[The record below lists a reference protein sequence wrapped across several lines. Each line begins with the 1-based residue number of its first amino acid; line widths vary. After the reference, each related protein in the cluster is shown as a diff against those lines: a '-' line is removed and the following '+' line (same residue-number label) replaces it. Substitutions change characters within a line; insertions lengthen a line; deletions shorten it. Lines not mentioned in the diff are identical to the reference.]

1 MNMGRKIVILLFT
14 MFVVRLAM
22 ADGNRNF
29 TLVIDAGHG
38 GHDAGALGAMSKEK
52 NINLNVALAFGR
64 YVETNCPDVK
74 VVYTRRHLIVS
85 IKCAGFLRA
94 FLWSIK

>member
-1 MNMGRKIVILLFT
+1 MNMGRKIVILLFS

-64 YVETNCPDVK
+64 YVSSS
-74 VVYTRRHLIVS
+74 S
-85 IKCAGFLRA
+85 IASSIFLPIR
-94 FLWSIK
+94 LHY